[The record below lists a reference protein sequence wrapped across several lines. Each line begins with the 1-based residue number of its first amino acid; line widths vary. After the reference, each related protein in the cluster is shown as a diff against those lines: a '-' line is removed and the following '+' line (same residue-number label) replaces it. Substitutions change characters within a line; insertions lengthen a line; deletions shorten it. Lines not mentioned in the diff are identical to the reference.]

1 MGSILVVEDEDSIRE
16 FIVIN
21 LKREGFNVI
30 EAATGEEALNMIR
43 VHIVDLIIL
52 DIMLPGID
60 GYEVCKKV
68 QEERPGTAI
77 IMLTARGQDTD
88 KVVGLELGAD
98 DYVVKPFNP
107 VELTARVK
115 AVLRRVNRK
124 YKESKI
130 RVKDI
135 IVDTEKRR
143 ITKDGKNIDLTNKE
157 YELLL
162 LLMEAGGSV
171 VTRDEILNKLWG
183 TNFYGDIKTIDVHI
197 RRLREK
203 LCDNTAKPRY
213 IATVWGVGYR
223 FVMGEEDV

>member
-143 ITKDGKNIDLTNKE
+143 ITKDGKTLT
-157 YELLL
+157 
-162 LLMEAGGSV
+162 SP
-171 VTRDEILNKLWG
+171 
-183 TNFYGDIKTIDVHI
+183 I
-197 RRLREK
+197 RNMS
-203 LCDNTAKPRY
+203 CY
-213 IATVWGVGYR
+213 CC
-223 FVMGEEDV
+223 